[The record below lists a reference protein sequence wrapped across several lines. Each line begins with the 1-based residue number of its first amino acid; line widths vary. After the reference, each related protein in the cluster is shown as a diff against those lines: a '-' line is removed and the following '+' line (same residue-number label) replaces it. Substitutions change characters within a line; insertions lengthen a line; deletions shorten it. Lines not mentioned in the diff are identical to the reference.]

1 MVKCSNADIQHAL
14 LCYKY
19 YHLLS
24 LHFSWAKATE
34 DTPARLCKYNQR
46 KKSEPVSLKYR
57 LFVVVVAFVF
67 VNEFL
72 GKMVLPVNELVL
84 PVLTAGCC
92 GFHAEAVQPHLLT

>member
-67 VNEFL
+67 LN
-72 GKMVLPVNELVL
+72 GK
-84 PVLTAGCC
+84 
-92 GFHAEAVQPHLLT
+92 